1 MCANDVCAYAHV
13 HVVLVPYRCSA
24 LRNREYGNVRCTSA
38 QQAMDIFTTCAPLPA
53 LSAHTQSQ
61 LSVAPQCPET
71 RHSEVCRV
79 SRDESVTSSSF
90 LCRQC
95 ACVPYET
102 PTHSSA
108 HSQQC
113 RETTER
119 RARHSCDNARAYE
132 TPTHSN
138 SNQCNLAASRVSTTS
153 RCAASWHPLGVQGFV
168 DLRSP
173 LVWSAFHS

>member
-1 MCANDVCAYAHV
+1 MCANDLCAYAHV

-38 QQAMDIFTTCAPLPA
+38 QQAMDIFTTRANSALRTHSHTHHTVTQDTAPLSSLQRPDQ
-53 LSAHTQSQ
+53 T
-61 LSVAPQCPET
+61 
-71 RHSEVCRV
+71 EVCRV
-79 SRDESVTSSSF
+79 SRDEAVTSASF

-119 RARHSCDNARAYE
+119 RARHSFDNARAYE

-153 RCAASWHPLGVQGFV
+153 RCAASWHPLGAKA
-168 DLRSP
+168 S
-173 LVWSAFHS
+173 

>member
-1 MCANDVCAYAHV
+1 MCANDLCAYAHV

-38 QQAMDIFTTCAPLPA
+38 QQAMDIFTTCAHSPLPA
-53 LSAHTQSQ
+53 AHAHT
-61 LSVAPQCPET
+61 
-71 RHSEVCRV
+71 HSHTAQRRPPVSRDQTEVCRV

-153 RCAASWHPLGVQGFV
+153 RCAASWHPLGAKA
-168 DLRSP
+168 S
-173 LVWSAFHS
+173 